1 MSKKSLPEIGIP
13 PRILGVLLVKALNL
27 KFGVGKW
34 HFSTSQN
41 LFKTSG
47 VTVEKILKKKSTF
60 NIYKK

>member
-1 MSKKSLPEIGIP
+1 MFIAVNGPEIGEANET
-13 PRILGVLLVKALNL
+13 LVKALNL